1 MMAFVV
7 IGAVG
12 IAFFFRRL
20 CFRFDSVY
28 YGESCGFLKPQTTP
42 KQQAREYSTDQH
54 GQADTSGL
62 YESFLNPSTP
72 APAVENPVQSD
83 RV

>member
-1 MMAFVV
+1 MVAFVV

-12 IAFFFRRL
+12 IAFFFRRM

-28 YGESCGFLKPQTTP
+28 YGESCGFLKPPNP
-42 KQQAREYSTDQH
+42 KQQARNDSTVQ
-54 GQADTSGL
+54 QADTSGL
-62 YESFLNPSTP
+62 YESFLNPP
-72 APAVENPVQSD
+72 APAPAEENPVRSD